1 MTLRSSTTYGFSLAE
16 LLVVIAVI
24 GIISALA
31 IPNLATLTFS
41 AHYAK
46 NERNAQQIVSLA
58 AAARAAGATN
68 QWASVDEAVTA
79 FENKI
84 VVGDPAFELSISPL
98 SEEERAGLTNFV
110 VVVNGD
116 LRYLGAQ

>member
-24 GIISALA
+24 GIVSALA
-31 IPNLATLTFS
+31 VPNLATITS
-41 AHYAK
+41 TAYYAK

-79 FENKI
+79 FENKM

-98 SEEERAGLTNFV
+98 TEEERAGLTNFV
-110 VVVNGD
+110 AVVNGD
-116 LRYLGAQ
+116 LRYLSPQ